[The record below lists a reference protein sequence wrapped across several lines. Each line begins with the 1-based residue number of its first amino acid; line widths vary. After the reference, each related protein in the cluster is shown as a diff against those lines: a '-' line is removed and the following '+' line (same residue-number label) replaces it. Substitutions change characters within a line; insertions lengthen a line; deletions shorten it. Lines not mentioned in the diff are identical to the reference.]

1 MRGYRGKMTANRK
14 KKILMISD
22 HALSTSG
29 VGTQSR
35 HLIEGLIKK
44 GEWTFRQLGAAI
56 KHADYNVVTV
66 NPDFIIKPI
75 DGFGSRDMLRLVLA
89 QEQPDILFIFTD
101 PRFFIWLF
109 EMEDEVHQICPIVW
123 WHVWD
128 NRPTPL
134 FNNPL
139 YEATDLLNCHSHL
152 TYEMVSENFPEK
164 TNFVPHS
171 LPENLFFPIPDEQK
185 TAYRTQIL
193 GPERADH
200 FIGFWIN
207 RNAKRKRSNDILESW
222 KLFMDNLEKKHG
234 HRNATLIM
242 HTDPLDNEGP
252 NLLATAERLG
262 ILGDVVFSRDRIEF
276 EKINV
281 LHNIAD
287 FCINIAFA
295 EGFGLGTLEAM
306 QTGTPII
313 ALKTGGMT
321 RQVVDHRDGSENGIA
336 LPVETQTLVG
346 SQQVPYI
353 YEDYVSNQTTA
364 DAIMKMFEFGP
375 EKRKELGEK
384 ARKYVQDEFGYQAT
398 VDRWHE
404 TLNET
409 LENWRDRYSRW
420 ECIEF

>member
-1 MRGYRGKMTANRK
+1 MSEVKK
-14 KKILMISD
+14 KKILLLSD

-35 HLIEGLIKK
+35 HLIEGLVKK
-44 GEWTFRQLGAAI
+44 GDWTVRQLGAAI
-56 KHADYNVVTV
+56 KHQDYNIVTV

-75 DGFGSRDMLRLVLA
+75 DGFGNRDMLRLVLA
-89 QEQPDILFIFTD
+89 QEQPDVLMLFTD

-134 FNNPL
+134 FNSPL
-139 YEATDLLNCHSHL
+139 YEATDLINCHSHL

-171 LPENLFFPIPDEQK
+171 LPESIFFQLPDEQI
-185 TAYRTQIL
+185 TEYRKQIL
-193 GPERADH
+193 GPEKSEH

-207 RNAKRKRSNDILESW
+207 RNAKRKRPNDVLASWAIFLSKLE
-222 KLFMDNLEKKHG
+222 EEHG
-234 HRNATLIM
+234 HRKATLIM
-242 HTDPLDNEGP
+242 HTNPSDSEGP
-252 NLLATAERLG
+252 NLMVTSDRLG
-262 ILGDVVFSRDRIEF
+262 ISDNVIFSRERIDF

-287 FCINIAFA
+287 FSINISFA
-295 EGFGLGTLEAM
+295 EGFGLGTLESM

-313 ALKTGGMT
+313 AVKTGGLT
-321 RQVVDHRDGSENGIA
+321 RQVVDHRDSSENGFA
-336 LPVETQTLVG
+336 LPVEAKSMVG

-353 YEDYVSNQTTA
+353 YEDYVTNETTA
-364 DAIMKMFEFGP
+364 NAIFKMY
-375 EKRKELGEK
+375 ELGHEGRQKLGAK
-384 ARKYVQDEFGYQAT
+384 ARDYVLSEFAHQDTIDKWSDTLDDTIKNWKENYVRWDHTEF
-398 VDRWHE
+398 
-404 TLNET
+404 
-409 LENWRDRYSRW
+409 
-420 ECIEF
+420 